1 MISDAVT
8 ESYNKNY
15 PVKVTRFRRDRH
27 KVQSWMTDEI
37 LEKITAKDKLYVQT
51 KKAKNGSTEKRELKN
66 QLDLSNQDINR
77 NIIEAKSNYYSE
89 KISNYKNDMKKTWST
104 INEIINRKR
113 TKTNYPPFFKQM
125 ARKLLIDRRWPQR

>member
-1 MISDAVT
+1 
-8 ESYNKNY
+8 
-15 PVKVTRFRRDRH
+15 
-27 KVQSWMTDEI
+27 MTDEI

-77 NIIEAKSNYYSE
+77 NIINKSNYYSE

-113 TKTNYPPFFKQM
+113 RFSF
-125 ARKLLIDRRWPQR
+125 W